1 MLNDFLESVTLDNII
16 DGKMILIDKPIEW
29 TSFDVVK
36 YVRKSLQTK
45 LKVKKIKVGHAGTLD
60 PLATGLLIICIGKET
75 KNISKYQDLTK
86 IYTGIIKLGET
97 TPSYDRET
105 EIDETYDY
113 DHVDE
118 NKVLKISKKFIGRQK
133 QLPPI
138 YSALKKD
145 GRRMYNYAREKIKI
159 DIEPRE
165 IEVYDFQILNF
176 SKPHI
181 EFIIECS
188 KGTYIRS
195 IARDLGAKLG
205 CGAHLSGLIRTSQE
219 KFMLSDACSLD
230 DINLEDIISL
240 EKAFEDLDFIKLNEK
255 DSKAFIHG
263 RSIERDFDHTNLLR
277 VYDSANQFIA
287 IGKNSSNGFKHEYL
301 V

>member
-1 MLNDFLESVTLDNII
+1 MINGFLLVNKGPGI
-16 DGKMILIDKPIEW
+16 
-29 TSFDVVK
+29 TSSRVV
-36 YVRKSLQTK
+36 QI
-45 LKVKKIKVGHAGTLD
+45 VKKKFQLKKVGHLGTLD
-60 PLATGLLIICIGKET
+60 PMATGLLIIALNRATKFASLLLQSDKSYRAEVTLGIQTDTDDAEGEAISSKKVDITELEIKET
-75 KNISKYQDLTK
+75 LLTF
-86 IYTGIIKLGET
+86 LGA
-97 TPSYDRET
+97 SY
-105 EIDETYDY
+105 
-113 DHVDE
+113 
-118 NKVLKISKKFIGRQK
+118 
-133 QLPPI
+133 QLPPD
-138 YSALKKD
+138 YSALKHK
-145 GRRMYNYAREKIKI
+145 GKPMYKYARDGIKVEKAERKIFIKNI
-159 DIEPRE
+159 QNILIEIPKVSFDI
-165 IEVYDFQILNF
+165 
-176 SKPHI
+176 S
-181 EFIIECS
+181 CS

>member
-1 MLNDFLESVTLDNII
+1 MINGFLLVNKGPGI
-16 DGKMILIDKPIEW
+16 
-29 TSFDVVK
+29 TSSRVV
-36 YVRKSLQTK
+36 QI
-45 LKVKKIKVGHAGTLD
+45 VKKKFQLKKVGHLGTLD
-60 PLATGLLIICIGKET
+60 PMATGLLIIALNRATKFASLLLQSDKSYRAEVTLGIQTDTDDAEGETISSKKVDITELEIKET
-75 KNISKYQDLTK
+75 LLTF
-86 IYTGIIKLGET
+86 LGA
-97 TPSYDRET
+97 SY
-105 EIDETYDY
+105 
-113 DHVDE
+113 
-118 NKVLKISKKFIGRQK
+118 
-133 QLPPI
+133 QLPPD
-138 YSALKKD
+138 YSALKHK
-145 GRRMYNYAREKIKI
+145 GKPMYKYARDGIKVEKAERKIFIKNI
-159 DIEPRE
+159 QNILIEIPKVSFDI
-165 IEVYDFQILNF
+165 
-176 SKPHI
+176 S
-181 EFIIECS
+181 CS

-195 IARDLGAKLG
+195 IARDLGARLG

-287 IGKNSSNGFKHEYL
+287 IGKNSSKGFKHEYL